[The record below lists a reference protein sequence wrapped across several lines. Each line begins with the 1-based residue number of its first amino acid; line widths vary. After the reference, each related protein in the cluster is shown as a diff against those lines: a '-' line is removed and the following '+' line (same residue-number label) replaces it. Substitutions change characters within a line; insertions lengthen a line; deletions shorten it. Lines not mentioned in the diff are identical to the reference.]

1 MRPRIFLLSAVI
13 ALMGIEASA
22 AAPTAATKDS
32 SRASQLDSV
41 AARDHAAV
49 KDSLAA
55 TVAATN
61 ATDSLDTVPAKT
73 LYEYI
78 SYPILQMITLPIE
91 VVLVPVVKLALYPSK
106 PPLRYMLNEN
116 VIDRTIRLI
125 SFGDNDKIMLY
136 PTMNLAPG
144 TGSSTGLTLRD
155 QSLFG
160 RSTERAVAQ
169 GVLYVN
175 GDWKFRTYF
184 TAADILSTGLNTK
197 LAMNMNRVKNTSA
210 NQPGTPASWYY
221 ADTSNTYS
229 ASLSHLL
236 IEKVALKGT
245 FVYRDNHFGVPPV
258 QQFALRSDFF
268 KNDAGVLDAGMR
280 GLSSNLPGPDSGKVN
295 AWADR
300 IFAVGIG
307 RDTRNNQNIV
317 LAGSE
322 FGATYHY
329 HLTTK
334 DHDFHGWE
342 TELTNYF
349 KLGKEKYEISGD
361 EERKSGPM
369 SMKKVLKKMEIDN
382 LKKEL
387 FNRKVFVTH
396 LYSAQVYELPGN
408 HMPVYGLQTLGN
420 DTPMRGYSGSRFRD
434 YTVLS
439 AGAEYRFPIM
449 RLVDGVM
456 FDEYG
461 FYGRSWDKIDYLE
474 NLKNSW
480 GFGIRVRRPDI
491 YLFRLQ
497 LGFHGLHGIQ
507 LNMSVDEPY

>member
-1 MRPRIFLLSAVI
+1 MLPRMLLLSALSAI
-13 ALMGIEASA
+13 AIAAKAPDSAPVLDSA
-22 AAPTAATKDS
+22 ATRDS
-32 SRASQLDSV
+32 
-41 AARDHAAV
+41 AAV
-49 KDSLAA
+49 
-55 TVAATN
+55 
-61 ATDSLDTVPAKT
+61 TDSLDASTAAADSVPGKT
-73 LYEYI
+73 FYEYV

-91 VVLVPVVKLALYPSK
+91 VVLMPVVKLALYPSK

-116 VIDRTIRLI
+116 VIDRTLKLI
-125 SFGDNDKIMLY
+125 SFGEKDKIMLY

-144 TGSSTGLTLRD
+144 TGSSTGLTLRN

-160 RSTERAVAQ
+160 RNTERGVAQ

-175 GDWKFRTYF
+175 GDWKFRSYM
-184 TAADILSTGLNTK
+184 TAEDILGTGFNSRILMALT
-197 LAMNMNRVKNTSA
+197 RVKNTSA
-210 NQPGTPASWYY
+210 NQPGTPVFWYY
-221 ADTSNTYS
+221 ADTTNTFS
-229 ASLSHLL
+229 GSLSHVLF
-236 IEKVALKGT
+236 EKVAMKGT
-245 FVYRDNHFGVPPV
+245 FVFRDNHFGLPPV

-268 KNDAGVLDAGMR
+268 KNDSGVFDTRMR
-280 GLSSNLPGPDSGKVN
+280 GLADSTGANK
-295 AWADR
+295 WQDR
-300 IFAVGIG
+300 IIAVGIG

-317 LAGSE
+317 LAGSD

-329 HLTTK
+329 HFTT
-334 DHDFHGWE
+334 DHHDFHGWE
-342 TELTNYF
+342 AELTNYF
-349 KLGKEKYEISGD
+349 KLGKERYEISGE
-361 EERKSGPM
+361 EERKSGPL
-369 SMKKVLKKMEIDN
+369 SVKKVLQKMEIEN

-396 LYSAQVYELPGN
+396 LYSSQVYELAGN

-461 FYGRSWDKIDYLE
+461 FYGRSWDKIDYLD